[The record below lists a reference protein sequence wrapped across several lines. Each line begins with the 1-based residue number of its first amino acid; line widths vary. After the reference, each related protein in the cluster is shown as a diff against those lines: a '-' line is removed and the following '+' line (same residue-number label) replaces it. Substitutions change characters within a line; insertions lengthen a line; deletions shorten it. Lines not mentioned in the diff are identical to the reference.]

1 LSYGNQIILSET
13 GVQQGDILGPVLF
26 CLALHPV
33 IKSLKS
39 EFNGTLLDD
48 SSFRIAIALRTGQPV
63 CEPHTCICGA
73 PADIFGHHGLFVV
86 KVLYVGFGFLS
97 ILKYILFLFKLK
109 TKNILTCSDL
119 IRTCS
124 KTNQT
129 QLLVCPKTDQN

>member
-86 KVLYVGFGFLS
+86 KVQEDVLAMEKSMYFMYFMLD
-97 ILKYILFLFKLK
+97 
-109 TKNILTCSDL
+109 SDF
-119 IRTCS
+119 
-124 KTNQT
+124 
-129 QLLVCPKTDQN
+129 